1 MPPLWTPRRS
11 EQASSGPPPPKEAI
25 ELFISFYEGTNFQDT
40 LESFVKLCEIL
51 NFPFGGPF
59 SVFYPKLKRALKDHL
74 PYKYKEIW
82 KILDKKAAQKPYG
95 ANSVCENKK
104 TLVVGCGPCGL
115 RTAVET
121 QLLGSQTV
129 ILERRGNF
137 SRNNVLKIWKFLID
151 DLKMLGAKKLFGSFC
166 SGAINHIGIRTLQL
180 LLSKII
186 LMMGVKVLVC
196 TFDDLIEPT
205 DSSRWKAK
213 VTPSGEF
220 MDNFEFDFLIIASGK
235 KVAIEGFN
243 RRSLDAKLSIAIT
256 ANFQNKGTSEEKA
269 TRQIS
274 GISRQYDQQ
283 FFKAMVDEFGIS
295 LENLVYYRGETHY
308 FVMTALKKSLL
319 DKGVLIQDEDD
330 RKLLLAPTNVNKE
343 ALYAC
348 AKDAALFATKSFSK
362 VLPHTD
368 FQLNSRGQ
376 PDVAI
381 FDFTNLYS
389 AKNSCKI
396 RVSNGCTLLMSI
408 VGDSLLE
415 PFWPEGTGCARG
427 FLSCMDAAWM
437 FRQWCVARKNPMDIL
452 AERENIYKMLTQT
465 SDGGQGGNLKPNY
478 KSYTTDPK
486 TRYRMVP
493 KTNDDMKQKI
503 LTLYETDNSEEYQ
516 YLSDMFLKGKYFE
529 EDKHKGFL
537 KRVRHALKEKKTLS
551 FTTTSRVISKFKK
564 KKRNPPA
571 AEAATELS

>member
-59 SVFYPKLKRALKDHL
+59 SKFGRFW
-74 PYKYKEIW
+74 I
-82 KILDKKAAQKPYG
+82 KKAAQKPYG

-368 FQLNSRGQ
+368 FQLNSR
-376 PDVAI
+376 DV
-381 FDFTNLYS
+381 
-389 AKNSCKI
+389 
-396 RVSNGCTLLMSI
+396 R
-408 VGDSLLE
+408 
-415 PFWPEGTGCARG
+415 WRTG
-427 FLSCMDAAWM
+427 
-437 FRQWCVARKNPMDIL
+437 
-452 AERENIYKMLTQT
+452 
-465 SDGGQGGNLKPNY
+465 
-478 KSYTTDPK
+478 
-486 TRYRMVP
+486 RMVP